1 MISAAGRGRVM
12 PHGSPSGAI
21 ARIERPNRAHPDPLD
36 RSAGGPALDLQR
48 RLPRSPASA
57 HRRQPTVRTQS
68 SRSPVRPCQWPAS
81 RPPARMAPCTHDLCS
96 RRARPGPASPAA
108 RTKDGKRSA
117 LAVITATARPG
128 CCRERP
134 RGPSSFLSP
143 IRAPVA
149 VSHLTCTLY
158 SHHQSPTRQRRRPTG
173 LVATSAQARSM
184 R

>member
-57 HRRQPTVRTQS
+57 HRRQHTVRTQS

-81 RPPARMAPCTHDLCS
+81 RPPRTHGALHPRPLLQACS
-96 RRARPGPASPAA
+96 TRSGLPRRPSKEGN
-108 RTKDGKRSA
+108 RSA

-149 VSHLTCTLY
+149 VSLLTCTLY
-158 SHHQSPTRQRRRPTG
+158 SHRQSPSRQRRRPTG

-184 R
+184 H